1 MKPQDGQTEVILGV
15 DTHLNVHVGVAID
28 AVGRMKGTLSIETT
42 PDGYEQL
49 LTWARS
55 FGRLRISAHRGRRFS
70 LMVDGISA

>member
-1 MKPQDGQTEVILGV
+1 MKPADDQTEVIHGV
-15 DTHLNVHVGVAID
+15 DTHLNVHVD

-55 FGRLRISAHRGRRFS
+55 FGRLTRA
-70 LMVDGISA
+70 GICRCQGSCRVG